1 MHGGFTSAPSP
12 PSPKTKMPRPKIVDR
27 NYIWAFLNLR
37 QCGEKIGHGKVC
49 CKKKIR
55 WNKAYLFTVS
65 LFLHTVLD
73 NFPPFLGSFL
83 VGLKFWFKVDKSSIQ
98 LGSSTQS
105 GNGQFNQVQSGPV
118 GNFLHLLLFFWWLA
132 PRCCS
137 VCPGGCSCLWTT
149 SSQLFVCYLFY
160 TFLILCFSLFS
171 F

>member
-12 PSPKTKMPRPKIVDR
+12 PSPKTKMPRPTIVDR

-49 CKKKIR
+49 CKTKIR
-55 WNKAYLFTVS
+55 WNKAYRFTVS

-118 GNFLHLLLFFWWLA
+118 GNFFAPFVVFLMAGPSVLFGMPRRVFRPLDNFVAAFCLLFILYF
-132 PRCCS
+132 
-137 VCPGGCSCLWTT
+137 
-149 SSQLFVCYLFY
+149 FN
-160 TFLILCFSLFS
+160 TFFHFFS